1 MAGLRQNQPTLEVK
15 TVMAEI
21 NLIRT
26 MERDLDGNANEIVK
40 AIVLLDSDEEY
51 DESLGSALADWLAGS
66 NRVAVIVGAHRVRW
80 TA

>member
-1 MAGLRQNQPTLEVK
+1 
-15 TVMAEI
+15 MAEI